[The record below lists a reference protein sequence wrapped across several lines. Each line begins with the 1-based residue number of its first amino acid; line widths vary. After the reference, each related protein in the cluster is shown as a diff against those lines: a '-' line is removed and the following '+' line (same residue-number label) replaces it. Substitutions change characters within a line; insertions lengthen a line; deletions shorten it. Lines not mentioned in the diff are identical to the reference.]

1 MECLSS
7 IDPLDFNVN
16 GMTIELTIEMYRQ
29 NNTYRD
35 MAFNDVAKAIRIQAI
50 DESVD
55 LDGENPT
62 LTIDLAKAKA
72 VDWTDAVAIGDTIKQ
87 TVKFK
92 GHHSIAD
99 NKSITAVLLNTQTS
113 Y

>member
-16 GMTIELTIEMYRQ
+16 GMKIELTIEMYRQ

-35 MAFNDVAKAIRIQAI
+35 MAFNDISKAIRIQAI

-55 LDGENPT
+55 LDGGEHPT

-87 TVKFK
+87 TIKF
-92 GHHSIAD
+92 
-99 NKSITAVLLNTQTS
+99 Q
-113 Y
+113 